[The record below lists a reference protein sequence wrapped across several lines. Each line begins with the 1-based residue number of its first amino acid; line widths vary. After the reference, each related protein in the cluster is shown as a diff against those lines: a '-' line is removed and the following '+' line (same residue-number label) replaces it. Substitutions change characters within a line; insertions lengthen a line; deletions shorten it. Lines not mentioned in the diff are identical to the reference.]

1 MKRRSFLKKGALASI
16 SLPFVQNG
24 FSMQAVAKHLFEVPK
39 SAEDKVLVL
48 IRMNGG
54 NDGLNM
60 VFPRDQYAEL
70 VIQRANILVPESSIL
85 PLTTD
90 VGLHPKMTGLQTL
103 FNEGKLSVLQN
114 VGYPEPNRS
123 HFRSTDIWTTGA
135 LDINQ
140 TSGWLGRYFD
150 ASYPNFP
157 EAYPNVDYPDPFAIS
172 MGSEV
177 SATCQG
183 LVGNFSHA
191 VNDPFSSSVLPLTPV
206 VNDGTYY
213 GSQIEYISTL
223 INQTNEYGQQ
233 INSAAVAGNSLSN
246 LYDPQNPLAV
256 QLKYIAQMISGGL
269 KTKVYILNINGF
281 DTHDAQ
287 VDANDVA
294 EGAHALLLQRL
305 SDAVRAFQHDLQ
317 LLGLEQRVA
326 GMTFSE
332 FGRQIASNGSLGT
345 DHGDAAPLF
354 LFGACIS
361 TGIVGANPQIPNQV
375 NNQAGL
381 PMQID
386 FRDVYASLLKDWF
399 EVDPNVIQSLFEQN
413 IQYLDL
419 LQGCTNAVEN
429 SDGIN
434 LNNKALA
441 FPNPSVGTQQ
451 LKFRSEGANYEI
463 FIVNQQ
469 GKVEAKI
476 HDAYLGSGQQILS
489 FNLQKLAAGTYY
501 YLLKSAE
508 KQELVAFQKL

>member
-1 MKRRSFLKKGALASI
+1 
-16 SLPFVQNG
+16 
-24 FSMQAVAKHLFEVPK
+24 LFEVPK

-85 PLTTD
+85 TLTTE

-213 GSQIEYISTL
+213 GSHIEYISTL

-233 INSAAVAGNSLSN
+233 ITSAAVAGNSLSN

-287 VDANDVA
+287 VDANDVS
-294 EGAHALLLQRL
+294 EGAHAILLQRL
-305 SDAVRAFQHDLQ
+305 SDAIRAFQHDLQ

-345 DHGDAAPLF
+345 DHGDAAPLI

-429 SDGIN
+429 LDGTYTVFICVSSGEPECVIDNNQVTCDPYVWIIGDQCSIETDCIN
-434 LNNKALA
+434 LPL
-441 FPNPSVGTQQ
+441 PTPTPT
-451 LKFRSEGANYEI
+451 RI
-463 FIVNQQ
+463 PIVC
-469 GKVEAKI
+469 
-476 HDAYLGSGQQILS
+476 GSGITGSNFFYTDCCWFPAFVDSGNQFCTESLTFSSTKKLGQTETS
-489 FNLQKLAAGTYY
+489 YLQSIKNI
-501 YLLKSAE
+501 
-508 KQELVAFQKL
+508 QNHN